1 MVSTLGNNTW
11 EWNGE
16 ETKVEFCAFS
26 MLLVLKD
33 LIGQSLMASQK
44 FQNISK
50 VSEKTKTLGIG
61 LKLEKI
67 CCLKVLN

>member
-67 CCLKVLN
+67 C